1 MTLGELVKRH
11 FLRGDRLIVTLITLA
26 LIFYLNEASKLER
39 SNMGDIVGPAGFPA
53 LIAVCGLILCALFYL
68 NVFRGIAAEYKPSE
82 GFVEEMKGITTL
94 FLVIAYV
101 ILIDIIGYEAATFIF
116 VAVSVKFLGE
126 ESWWVPALV
135 AGVLTGFC
143 HWFFVWFLE
152 IRFQTGDF
160 LLMLQGV

>member
-1 MTLGELVKRH
+1 MTASELVKRH
-11 FLRGDRLIVTLITLA
+11 FLRGDRLIVTLITATL
-26 LIFYLNEASKLER
+26 LFYLNEASSLER
-39 SNMGDIVGPAGFPA
+39 SNMGDIVGPSGFPI
-53 LIAVCGLILCALFYL
+53 LIAVCGLILCAIFYV
-68 NVFRGIAAEYKPSE
+68 NVFRGVMAEYEPSE
-82 GFVEEMKGITTL
+82 GFVQEMKGITVL
-94 FLVIAYV
+94 FMVIAYV
-101 ILIDIIGYEAATFIF
+101 ILIDFIGYEAATFIF
-116 VAVSVKFLGE
+116 VAVTVKYLGE